1 MYGVV
6 RTRQFERSFRRLK
19 RSGVLKQNLRDEI
32 DELILL
38 IAERKMPPAS
48 YQDHQLTGDMSDY
61 RECHIRGDLLLV
73 YQLQHEKF
81 MLVLIDVG
89 SHSQLFG

>member
-19 RSGVLKQNLRDEI
+19 KSGVLKQNLRNEI

-38 IAERKMPPAS
+38 IAERKTLPAT
-48 YQDHQLTGDMSDY
+48 YQDHPLTGDMNDY
-61 RECHIRGDLLLV
+61 RECHIQGDLLLV
-73 YQLQHEKF
+73 YQLQHERLV
-81 MLVLIDVG
+81 LVLIDVG